1 MKKIHNGLVYDTDNP
16 KYIRVAEYKSGD
28 DEHIIYR
35 VTQPL
40 PPTNEKWCNY
50 ISYTKKT
57 RITDSPQPP
66 AEEMYIYTE
75 KDIEKVLNTFRG
87 TVHWEKFEE
96 A

>member
-35 VTQPL
+35 VPQPNSSC
-40 PPTNEKWCNY
+40 TSYINY
-50 ISYTKKT
+50 MKVVRK
-57 RITDSPQPP
+57 TDSPQPP